1 MLYAPPAVVIFTW
14 TGFYFGAHAGGGWG
28 HTDVNGSP
36 YRATSRGEGVI
47 APSPVGVD
55 VSGWLAGGQIGAN
68 YQAGSWVLGAEA
80 DVSGANLTGSTTC
93 KSTLIAS
100 GVVLS
105 SPPVVVPANWGLPGA
120 ESQIIVFDLRGP
132 IAQRAI
138 SFQCL
143 IPAISSCCS
152 TACCRRDVPPMPRTH
167 SAMAVKSPPTF
178 L

>member
-1 MLYAPPAVVIFTW
+1 MLYAPPTVVIFTW
-14 TGFYFGAHAGGGWG
+14 TGFYFGGHGGGGWG

-36 YRATSRGEGVI
+36 YRVTSRGEGVI
-47 APSPVGVD
+47 APLPVGID

-80 DVSGANLTGSTTC
+80 DVSGADLTGSTTC
-93 KSTLIAS
+93 RSTLIAS
-100 GVVLS
+100 GVVIVASCRRPRELGI
-105 SPPVVVPANWGLPGA
+105 AGA

-152 TACCRRDVPPMPRTH
+152 TACCRRDVPPDAAHPLGYG
-167 SAMAVKSPPTF
+167 SKDPPTF